1 MDVSD
6 LPQNLEHK
14 NGLQRS
20 ISDDIPKL
28 SADGINQAFADKGQ
42 SCQKDED
49 CGYPMYTCYHVDLV
63 KDAQSGLDMTLKKCY
78 VTWWMILII
87 VLISLVV
94 LICIISCIVVA
105 CCRICC

>member
-6 LPQNLEHK
+6 LPQNLERK
-14 NGLQRS
+14 QEIQRS
-20 ISDDIPKL
+20 VYDDIQKI
-28 SADGINQAFADKGQ
+28 SADDINEAVADKGQ
-42 SCQKDED
+42 SCQTDEE
-49 CGYPMYTCYHVDLV
+49 CGYPMYTCYQFDLA
-63 KDAQSGLDMTLKKCY
+63 KDEQSGLDVALKKCF